1 MKSKKRNLTYDAVVP
16 GQEWGFTSDVVV
28 LSSDSWRSPMLDIGA
43 VYHWSDQPDPVASL
57 WNLLDMRIFYSWYLL
72 TILFIVP
79 IFVICWCYAL
89 ISAHVK
95 KVSNSFNGLGTRHT
109 GGHSVIRKNGT
120 HQVQSVYNLNG
131 NGPIKNGPNG
141 MNHSMPPSPCR
152 TPTRRSVDSIRS
164 SRESQ
169 YGAKVPNK
177 IESERCTDRHL
188 NMVILFFV
196 LGVVICWVPYHIFQ
210 LLVSATVQSMRT

>member
-1 MKSKKRNLTYDAVVP
+1 
-16 GQEWGFTSDVVV
+16 
-28 LSSDSWRSPMLDIGA
+28 
-43 VYHWSDQPDPVASL
+43 
-57 WNLLDMRIFYSWYLL
+57 MRIFYSWYLL

-169 YGAKVPNK
+169 YGAKVQNK

-210 LLVSATVQSMRT
+210 LLVSAPVQPIKTSAIFTFKVAN

>member
-1 MKSKKRNLTYDAVVP
+1 MRP
-16 GQEWGFTSDVVV
+16 FPE
-28 LSSDSWRSPMLDIGA
+28 
-43 VYHWSDQPDPVASL
+43 HWWD
-57 WNLLDMRIFYSWYLL
+57 LLDMRVFYSWYLL

-89 ISAHVK
+89 ISVHVK

-109 GGHSVIRKNGT
+109 GGHSVIRKNGA

-131 NGPIKNGPNG
+131 NGTLKNGSNG
-141 MNHSMPPSPCR
+141 MVHSMPPSPCR
-152 TPTRRSVDSIRS
+152 TPTRRSVESIRS

-169 YGAKVPNK
+169 YGAKVQSK
-177 IESERCTDRHL
+177 LESERCTDRHL

-196 LGVVICWVPYHIFQ
+196 FGVVICWVPYHIFQ
-210 LLVSATVQSMRT
+210 LLVSARVPAIKLK